1 MSKLDF
7 DPTLIA
13 ILRLQQRES
22 EMNRLAILCVAAAA
36 SAGLAQALADPPA
49 RKTREGEGDTG
60 QIVCKSAPEIGS
72 RLRSRRVCRT
82 RAEWAELQAQ
92 SRDVVDEV
100 QRFKPVIC
108 NPDAQ
113 GGWRC

>member
-1 MSKLDF
+1 
-7 DPTLIA
+7 
-13 ILRLQQRES
+13 
-22 EMNRLAILCVAAAA
+22 MNRLAISCVAAAA

-49 RKTREGEGDTG
+49 RNTREEGDTG
-60 QIVCKSAPEIGS
+60 QIVCKSDTEPGS
-72 RLRSRRVCRT
+72 RLRRRRVCRT

-92 SRDVVDEV
+92 S
-100 QRFKPVIC
+100 FKPVIC

>member
-1 MSKLDF
+1 MLDS
-7 DPTLIA
+7 DLALIA
-13 ILRLQQRES
+13 ILSLQQREI

-49 RKTREGEGDTG
+49 RKTREGAGDTG
-60 QIVCKSAPEIGS
+60 QIVCKSDTEPGS
-72 RLRSRRVCRT
+72 RLKRRRVCRT

-92 SRDVVDEV
+92 NRDVTEEV

-108 NPDAQ
+108 TPGAE
-113 GGWRC
+113 GGKRC